1 MNHKILCVLPIF
13 CSRGE
18 TELVDYVGANI
29 LPFPWKIARTRSSAG
44 LGLLIIS
51 PDGSTYCQ
59 WSSCRENLEKSNSM
73 AVDMMDAIE
82 EFLAKGLPG
91 VKVSLGKGKVVAKS
105 EFTSTTKTSVDRNW
119 VADPLLPDGW
129 KVAIEI

>member
-1 MNHKILCVLPIF
+1 
-13 CSRGE
+13 
-18 TELVDYVGANI
+18 
-29 LPFPWKIARTRSSAG
+29 
-44 LGLLIIS
+44 
-51 PDGSTYCQ
+51 
-59 WSSCRENLEKSNSM
+59 M

-105 EFTSTTKTSVDRNW
+105 ESSSTTKASVDRNW

-129 KVAIEI
+129 KVAIEIGFDLACNTFCSGLPHRRSNMAAYPDFPL